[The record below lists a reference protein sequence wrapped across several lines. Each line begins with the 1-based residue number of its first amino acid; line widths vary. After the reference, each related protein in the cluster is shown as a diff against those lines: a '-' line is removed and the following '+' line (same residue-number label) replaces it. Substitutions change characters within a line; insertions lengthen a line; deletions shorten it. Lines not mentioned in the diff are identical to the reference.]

1 MLTTMLAA
9 LGVGVEGGREGTRS
23 FPGEGLYLA
32 DDDRECTRRVRK
44 DGDFWQEEKV
54 VHGGANAHGSLEN
67 G

>member
-1 MLTTMLAA
+1 MLTAMLAA

-32 DDDRECTRRVRK
+32 EDDLECTRRMRK
-44 DGDFWQEEKV
+44 DGDFWQEEKQE
-54 VHGGANAHGSLEN
+54 HGGANAHGSLEN